1 VGHIKQC
8 SVDVSF
14 ITYKGKKVKMILT
27 SFQDFPCAKRG
38 NTGAFGLMKVTLF
51 EWAMSFGCII
61 TRKMCIVMLKH
72 ILVIHHGMQ
81 TKKLRIVKKTGSNI
95 SDPKIKNTMVL

>member
-1 VGHIKQC
+1 
-8 SVDVSF
+8 
-14 ITYKGKKVKMILT
+14 MILT

-38 NTGAFGLMKVTLF
+38 YTGAFGLMKVTLF

-61 TRKMCIVMLKH
+61 TQKMNRVMLMH

-81 TKKLRIVKKTGSNI
+81 TKILRMVTKLAVLLVIQKYKTQWRIQNGSI
-95 SDPKIKNTMVL
+95 LF